1 MDISILSAA
10 GATGPQQRSSQTPS
24 NSGEN
29 SFARSLEQ
37 ASSRGDSEQ
46 TATAGAASPDT
57 PPALSASAAAGTA
70 ATTEPPAPQ
79 QAATPSSALAS
90 TATLDT
96 ASPAATLTAAPPV
109 PAPNSQEATAI
120 QPVDAFDE
128 IRRRLALIEQA
139 GQLPVDAASAGNLAA
154 LVAPLTPTATPSA
167 SRPGAIDT
175 STGMPLDSLHSPIGS
190 QQGTARDADPLA
202 QPAAQAAAT
211 VDTATAATTATATS
225 STGNST
231 EPALTEASASLASLA
246 DTSPRSEPT
255 SPVLLGPSAGSL
267 ASTASNP
274 QMASPPLATLSAP
287 LASRE
292 WQQGLGQQLIGLHQR
307 GEQQIELHLH
317 PSDLGPLSVS
327 LKLGELG
334 AQAQFLSS
342 HPQVRAAIE
351 QAIPQLREALAAQ
364 GISLGET
371 SVGEQRQPPRD
382 QQAGNG
388 ASTGA
393 SATATAESI
402 EGAQVAAPATTLR
415 PLGRGQVDLYA

>member
-10 GATGPQQRSSQTPS
+10 GAAGPQQRSSQTPS

-57 PPALSASAAAGTA
+57 PPAVSAGAATGIA

-109 PAPNSQEATAI
+109 PAANSQEATAI

-154 LVAPLTPTATPSA
+154 LVAPLTPTATPPA

-175 STGMPLDSLHSPIGS
+175 NTGMPLDSLHSPTGS
-190 QQGTARDADPLA
+190 QPGTARDADPLA

-211 VDTATAATTATATS
+211 VDTAAAATTATS
-225 STGNST
+225 STGNGT

-267 ASTASNP
+267 ASTASNQ

-334 AQAQFLSS
+334 AQAQFLSA

-382 QQAGNG
+382 PQAGNG

-393 SATATAESI
+393 SATVTAEST
-402 EGAQVAAPATTLR
+402 EGAQVTPAATTLR
-415 PLGRGQVDLYA
+415 PLARGQVDLYA